1 MSPPTEHDEDII
13 REVNLL
19 AESLE
24 RDEQF
29 AKRVAE
35 FKDTTL
41 VLSAT
46 DTGRELIIELDGR
59 GVRARLY
66 AGEPF
71 DVKILATE
79 EIHSAVLHGRMD
91 ADAAFFSGKVKISGS
106 IVAAFRVKNSL
117 LGLLQQH
124 LGRRQETLEGE
135 VAKNEGRSR
144 MGLKNHSD
152 SRSG

>member
-1 MSPPTEHDEDII
+1 MRHPTNIQVRSNEDII

-19 AESLE
+19 TELLE

-35 FKDTTL
+35 LKDTTL

-46 DTGRELIIELDGR
+46 DTGRELVIELDGR
-59 GVRARLY
+59 GVRARHY

-79 EIHSAVLHGRMD
+79 EIHSDVLHGRMD

-124 LGRRQETLEGE
+124 LGRRQGTLEEEAVG
-135 VAKNEGRSR
+135 NEGRSH
-144 MGLKNHSD
+144 MD
-152 SRSG
+152 